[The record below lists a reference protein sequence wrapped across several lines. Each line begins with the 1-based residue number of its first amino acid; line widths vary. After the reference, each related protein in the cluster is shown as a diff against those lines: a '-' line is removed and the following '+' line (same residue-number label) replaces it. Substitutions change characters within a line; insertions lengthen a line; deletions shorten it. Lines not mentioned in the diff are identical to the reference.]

1 MHLSPTLVAAVL
13 RGDLPRELLEEV
25 AHDHLKTLCAT
36 CAEGLKL
43 LAAGAEKLGGD
54 APRPITDPL
63 EAVRLRLR
71 LSHPQMQDD
80 LATARGWLK
89 RFLAKVPADGR
100 RGAIVGAYKRYRGL
114 IFGTLLLE
122 EARRAIPADPAESL
136 SLAEAALVSCQ
147 VTHPSEPDPQVRVPA
162 LALRGN
168 AQRALGRLREAE
180 KDLLSARKLF
190 ASSHLDDL
198 AIAAEMERFLGSLR
212 MDQRQFEKAARHL
225 ERTALIY
232 PVLRDRRKAATT
244 LLQLGTV
251 HHRRHRP
258 DKAVTAAEKA
268 LHLLDAEGE
277 PWLQAYARVLLAF
290 FLHGRG
296 DLDRAEEELTAHED
310 LIAAADEGL
319 GFRAGWLRARI
330 AWSREELGEAERR
343 FRETYRRAG
352 ERGIPFDTCL
362 VGLELALVELVR
374 GRTAKVKSL
383 ALEALGVFAE
393 QDVERETRAALE
405 LLEAAAR
412 RDALTRE
419 LLERAVAA
427 LERERQS

>member
-13 RGDLPRELLEEV
+13 RGDLPREILEEV

-54 APRPITDPL
+54 ALRPTTDPL

-71 LSHPQMQDD
+71 LTHPQMGDN

-89 RFLAKVPADGR
+89 RFLEKVPADGR

-122 EARRAIPADPAESL
+122 EARQAIPADPAESL

-162 LALRGN
+162 LAIRGN
-168 AQRALGRLREAE
+168 AKRALGRLLEAE
-180 KDLLSARKLF
+180 KDLKEAAKLLNR
-190 ASSHLDDL
+190 SKLDDL
-198 AIAAEMERFLGSLR
+198 AIAAEMDSFFGSLR
-212 MDQRQFEKAARHL
+212 KDQGRFDEAVPHL
-225 ERTALIY
+225 ERAAALYPLLGDSERTA
-232 PVLRDRRKAATT
+232 RTF
-244 LLQLGTV
+244 LLLGTV
-251 HHRRHRP
+251 HHRCHRS
-258 DKAVTAAEKA
+258 DLAVAAAADAQK
-268 LHLLDAEGE
+268 LLDRTSE
-277 PWLQAYARVLLAF
+277 PWLLAYATCSLAY

-319 GFRAGWLRARI
+319 RFRAGWLRARI
-330 AWSREELGEAERR
+330 AWSHEKLGEAGRR
-343 FRETYRRAG
+343 FRETYRRAQ

-374 GRTAKVKSL
+374 GRTTKVKSL